1 VGIWH
6 GRTYNSPGF
15 SYTILEELWKI
26 HWRRCSRLPDYSLVP
41 KRIHGRGREVPD
53 QSPSSAILPTLGRA
67 RPLFFHHNGRSHTA
81 SPGGALVFVTVPP
94 TIQYAAQF
102 VVDQRAIFR
111 DDGRHIVDCGVG
123 GDVYSG
129 GAACCSILVDWVA
142 RRNLRLNS
150 YEYFT
155 DTAHLFALTVLL
167 SMLFYAH
174 VLFITYAILG
184 HGCVTGGSDGA
195 TDVES

>member
-1 VGIWH
+1 MGIWH
-6 GRTYNSPGF
+6 GCTYDSPGF

-53 QSPSSAILPTLGRA
+53 QSPSSAILPTLDRA

-81 SPGGALVFVTVPP
+81 SPGCALVFVAVPP
-94 TIQYAAQF
+94 TLQHAAQF

-111 DDGRHIVDCGVG
+111 DDGRHIVDRGVG

-129 GAACCSILVDWVA
+129 GAACCGILVDWVA
-142 RRNLRLNS
+142 RRDLRLNS
-150 YEYFT
+150 YGHGASLC
-155 DTAHLFALTVLL
+155 AHGFAL
-167 SMLFYAH
+167 H
-174 VLFITYAILG
+174 VILRTRFIHNLCDFRSWLRYRRFRW
-184 HGCVTGGSDGA
+184 
-195 TDVES
+195 